1 MHIGAVAVFTPA
13 REVRSKQLVELIADR
28 ARQVPRLRRRI
39 TTGWWPPGSASWVD
53 DAGFERDKH
62 VLAHEL
68 PPASELG
75 IAGGQVRDPLF
86 ERVSAIMAEPLDLGR
101 PPWQIHVIT
110 GLRNGQFAILLKLH
124 HALADGLSAVE
135 IGMGLLDGIPDGAPP
150 RALRAV
156 DRSAA
161 GSRANRRPS
170 LLDPFGLAGGVVAAA
185 PGLARQTGQVLS
197 IASTAVANLFRQGSS
212 PLSAPSS
219 AERDVVLVRLDLPEV
234 KRVRKHHGGTVNDLL
249 LAVVSGALRDWL
261 TTRGDSIRDFPVRA
275 LIPVSRRHR
284 APGGVGNNQLSGYL
298 CELPVSEP
306 DPRRRL
312 LAIRNAMD
320 RNKAAG
326 PHRGPGAIAMLAEQL
341 PPAVHRTVTPL
352 AGSAATLL
360 FDTVITSVPLPGLPM
375 TLDGAQLG
383 EVYPIVPLGPNQ
395 ALGVALSTY
404 RNTVHIGLQ
413 ADRQAIP
420 DLRRLGEAIP
430 RALWALAPDVSWP
443 VAGAAAR

>member
-1 MHIGAVAVFTPA
+1 MHIGAVAMFTPA
-13 REVRSKQLVELIADR
+13 REVRSKQLVALIADR
-28 ARQVPRLRRRI
+28 ARLVPRLRRRI

-53 DAGFERDKH
+53 DPGFDRNRH

-75 IAGGQVRDPLF
+75 IAGGQVRDPLL
-86 ERVSAIMAEPLDLGR
+86 ERVSAIMAEPLDLSR

-110 GLRNGQFAILLKLH
+110 GLRGGQFAILVKLH

-135 IGMGLLDGIPDGAPP
+135 IGMRLLDGLPDGAPP

-156 DRSAA
+156 ERPAA
-161 GSRANRRPS
+161 DSRRTS
-170 LLDPFGLAGGVVAAA
+170 LLDPLGLASGVIAAA
-185 PGLARQTGQVLS
+185 PELARQAGQVLT

-212 PLSAPSS
+212 PLAAPSS
-219 AERDVVLVRLDLPEV
+219 AERDVALVRLDLPEV
-234 KRVRKHHGGTVNDLL
+234 KRVRRHHGGTVNDLL

-261 TTRGDSIRDFPVRA
+261 ATRGEAVRDFPVRA

-284 APGGVGNNQLSGYL
+284 APNGVGNNQLSGYL
-298 CELPVSEP
+298 CELPVGEP
-306 DPRRRL
+306 DARRRL
-312 LAIRNAMD
+312 RTIREQMD

-352 AGSAATLL
+352 ARSAATLL

-413 ADRQAIP
+413 ADREAVP
-420 DLRRLGEAIP
+420 DLRRLAEAIP